1 MRVRRRPRLR
11 LSRGLVEH
19 EYRAGGAPTGAHDT
33 ASAEDF
39 VMLTLH
45 EAVKSGRLQEFIHQ
59 EESRGI
65 GPIAL
70 ARMDA
75 GIAAL
80 LRSRVSVQKPS
91 AKGADEGPTPNDCG
105 VRAGR

>member
-1 MRVRRRPRLR
+1 
-11 LSRGLVEH
+11 
-19 EYRAGGAPTGAHDT
+19 
-33 ASAEDF
+33 
-39 VMLTLH
+39 MLTLH
-45 EAVKSGRLQEFIHQ
+45 EAVKSGRLQEFIRQ

-80 LRSRVSVQKPS
+80 LRSRLSAQKPS
-91 AKGADEGPTPNDCG
+91 SDGVDESEAPSDCG
-105 VRAGR
+105 VRGGR